1 MGRQS
6 ELEVAVVGWIAAAAA
21 AGRRRKMTA
30 KTKQGVKVLK
40 NTGF

>member
-21 AGRRRKMTA
+21 AGRRRKMA
-30 KTKQGVKVLK
+30 KKTKQGVKVLK